1 MKVFFCTACEAGLVF
16 GDQRCDH
23 CGEIVGTPQSLN
35 AAEALS
41 PTRLARI
48 GAFFESQAGLSLTT
62 LLIFLGLGIALVP
75 VGWNYE
81 RLQAQTQV
89 SSQVA
94 SRPAPDIRSS
104 AGENAS
110 SRPDPVAPCHP
121 LLVFFSETAMVGEV
135 AYLLDK
141 LGTSI
146 AFGPDKNGAYQ
157 LAVSEKA
164 APGVAELLGREEDT
178 VEGVFI
184 KPRCGRP

>member
-23 CGEIVGTPQSLN
+23 CGEMVGPPQSLD
-35 AAEALS
+35 APETPA

-48 GAFFESQAGLSLTT
+48 GAFFESQAGLSLTA
-62 LLIFLGLGIALVP
+62 LVVFLGLGIALAP
-75 VGWNYE
+75 VSWNYAH
-81 RLQAQTQV
+81 LQAQP
-89 SSQVA
+89 
-94 SRPAPDIRSS
+94 RPASQPATDMRSGAGGS
-104 AGENAS
+104 ASA
-110 SRPDPVAPCHP
+110 RPDQSAPCHP
-121 LLVFFSETAMVGEV
+121 LQVFFSETAMVCEV

-164 APGVAELLGREEDT
+164 APAVAELLGQEEDT

-184 KPRCGRP
+184 KPRCGRL